1 MTVTTETC
9 FDFPAFVAFWEG
21 IQVEIDHRYCWDD
34 GVMLDILVGLYNAG
48 TPIPAAAAEALEAEE
63 IGQAEA
69 WMAIPSWA

>member
-1 MTVTTETC
+1 MTVTTDTC

-21 IQVEIDHRYCWDD
+21 IQVEIDHRHCWDD
-34 GVMLDILVGLYNAG
+34 GVMLDILVGLFNAG